1 MRLHDIVIHESEA
14 ARIDAVLRRFL
25 SDSSCSAALLID
37 RSGQPLAE
45 AGTAR
50 TLDVGS
56 IGALA
61 AAAFSAT
68 AALAQLLGESEFSVL
83 FHEGVKES
91 MHVSTVD
98 EQTILL
104 AIFDE
109 HTTIGMVRLFAREA
123 CASIGAALE
132 ETRKRPKLVGVLATP
147 LTAEENSSAFGG
159 FHLNDDHFPHA
170 KAAKIRKAFRS
181 APKRSR
187 MWRLISTLCCV
198 SNRMRRHL
206 RSWNCRPS
214 ILRKA
219 Q

>member
-14 ARIDAVLRRFL
+14 ARIDAVLQRFL
-25 SDSSCSAALLID
+25 GDSTCSAALLID

-109 HTTIGMVRLFAREA
+109 RTTIGMVRLFAREA
-123 CASIGAALE
+123 RAAIGAALE
-132 ETRKRPKLVGVLATP
+132 ETRKRPKLVGVLAAP
-147 LTAEENSSAFGG
+147 LTAEETRRAS
-159 FHLNDDHFPHA
+159 DH
-170 KAAKIRKAFRS
+170 
-181 APKRSR
+181 
-187 MWRLISTLCCV
+187 
-198 SNRMRRHL
+198 
-206 RSWNCRPS
+206 RP
-214 ILRKA
+214 A
-219 Q
+219 